1 MKLFDLLKNPI
12 YRRCSK
18 VIFLAAFLLFIYA
31 IFFMPEKKVY
41 SQTIMF
47 STMSIKSPMFSPA
60 TLVSRIRSSLT
71 APILIAFLTSLK
83 P

>member
-1 MKLFDLLKNPI
+1 MKLFELKNPI

-47 STMSIKSPMFSPA
+47 STMS
-60 TLVSRIRSSLT
+60 TLASAKLYLPESDGFDS
-71 APILIAFLTSLK
+71 AFQNIIHSVRQMT
-83 P
+83 